1 MTTWEYLEVWAD
13 TGLQFFSE
21 NGQQKSLER
30 KEAKEIQRSPT
41 VLLNR
46 YGEESWELINYNQID
61 GDQQN
66 TFKYVALFKR
76 KIAA

>member
-13 TGLQFFSE
+13 TGLEFFSE

-61 GDQQN
+61 GDQQK
-66 TFKYVALFKR
+66 TFKFVALFKR
-76 KIAA
+76 EIAA

>member
-66 TFKYVALFKR
+66 TFKFVALFKR

>member
-1 MTTWEYLEVWAD
+1 M
-13 TGLQFFSE
+13 
-21 NGQQKSLER
+21 QQKSLER

-66 TFKYVALFKR
+66 TFKFVALFKR